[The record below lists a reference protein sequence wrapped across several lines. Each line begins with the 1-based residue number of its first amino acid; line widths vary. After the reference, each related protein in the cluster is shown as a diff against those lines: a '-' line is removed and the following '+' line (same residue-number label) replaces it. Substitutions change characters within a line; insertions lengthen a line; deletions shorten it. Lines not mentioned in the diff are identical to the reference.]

1 MATTKT
7 SHRWAFRVVQEADD
21 LVREAAAATDRSL
34 TEFVVAAATIE
45 AERVFADRTRFALD
59 ETQWAR
65 FSDLLERSPQE
76 NPGLAKLFARPDV
89 FE

>member
-1 MATTKT
+1 VADVKT
-7 SHRWAFRVVQEADD
+7 RERWDFRVPQEAND

-34 TEFVVAAATIE
+34 TEFVVEAATVE
-45 AERVFADRTRFALD
+45 AERVLADRTQFSLG
-59 ETQWAR
+59 ESEWKR
-65 FSDLLERSPQE
+65 FSELLDRPPQE